1 MNKTKF
7 IGFRLQELDFEY
19 LRKMAIKNKI
29 TVSDMIRTILKVWL
43 KRELKNLEN
52 IMIYS
57 CLSLSFSYFIYTC

>member
-52 IMIYS
+52 IKK
-57 CLSLSFSYFIYTC
+57 LGR